1 MARGLVSDIMTRD
14 PITIKPHS
22 SLLDCAKKMVQKKS
36 WVPFTYRRG

>member
-22 SLLDCAKKMVQKKS
+22 SLLDCDQKNGAKKS